1 MVEGS
6 GKARRPVLTTAL
18 LQIGVFVQMLCEAW
32 HAVDLLSFLPESYN
46 NSIPFVLYRGAL
58 GLAIVNFILL
68 MTWLVKATRF
78 IAPKATPALTFTPA
92 WAVVW
97 WFIPIANF
105 ITPFMVMLELYN
117 ASRTQ
122 TAWSHRHWPVLAV
135 LWWGATLAGL
145 GLVVVERFG
154 DAMGID
160 VPPIEDMNAAIYG
173 AGALRL
179 LCLLILVTMIARFQ
193 KAASTS
199 NPKIENVF

>member
-1 MVEGS
+1 MVEGVTKV
-6 GKARRPVLTTAL
+6 GRPVLTTAL

-32 HAVDLLSFLPESYN
+32 HAVDLLAFLPESYN
-46 NSIPFVLYRGAL
+46 NSIPFILYRGAL
-58 GLAIVNFILL
+58 GLGIVNFILL

-97 WFIPIANF
+97 WFVPVANF
-105 ITPFMVMLELYN
+105 VTPFMVMLELHN
-117 ASRTQ
+117 ASRTPNG
-122 TAWSHRHWPVLAV
+122 WSHKNWPVLAV

-145 GLVVVERFG
+145 GLVVVEHFG

-160 VPPIEDMNAAIYG
+160 VPPLDVMNAAVYG

-179 LCLLILVTMIARFQ
+179 LCLLILVTVIASFQ
-193 KAASTS
+193 KAVGTS